1 MQKKEYKQF
10 FYRTI
15 QYYQDKNVIITTKN
29 KLPMGETN
37 THSIIRS
44 NGELIIKAPKL
55 STINLIKQFA
65 RTYSFNK
72 NEKIALDRIIAN

>member
-1 MQKKEYKQF
+1 
-10 FYRTI
+10 
-15 QYYQDKNVIITTKN
+15 
-29 KLPMGETN
+29 MGETN

-65 RTYSFNK
+65 RTYSFYK